1 MTISGLQPPPS
12 FPPLPSFRRR
22 PESRRAGRSVR
33 PIALV
38 GLAGDNL
45 CGRSRLAGMDCIDHW
60 IPRPSFQTRLY
71 HPALAGAPPEEE
83 NWSRLGGLFPT
94 PLYHLH
100 PCKRASMQASFRW
113 NDNGGIPAC
122 AGMTGRGGSPFS
134 LGGYGRPQGR
144 AVEGGMGLAV
154 GSAGGSAGPACCGQ
168 AGRVKKTGNRRGGSR
183 LVKAGNPA

>member
-1 MTISGLQPPPS
+1 MGWRLASWGEAIPVDPQMTISGLQPPPS

-122 AGMTGRGGSPFS
+122 AGMTGRGDPRFRWAVT
-134 LGGYGRPQGR
+134 GGHRAGRWR
-144 AVEGGMGLAV
+144 AVWVWPLARQGGARGLPV
-154 GSAGGSAGPACCGQ
+154 AGRQ
-168 AGRVKKTGNRRGGSR
+168 AG
-183 LVKAGNPA
+183 